1 MIKSTSVR
9 SEDWS
14 YVVDHGR
21 SLGLSRVGDGTASLE
36 SQQGGWRV
44 VVSYGM
50 FAVSI
55 CCTPSN
61 VFLQRRGVGSADD
74 LRQGAGREGAAYH
87 VSRSWL
93 YVRSK
98 CTQLG
103 SDSQ

>member
-36 SQQGGWRV
+36 SQRGGGGWWCRTACSRSRSAAPHRTCSCSGGV
-44 VVSYGM
+44 WG
-50 FAVSI
+50 
-55 CCTPSN
+55 
-61 VFLQRRGVGSADD
+61 QRMISGKEP
-74 LRQGAGREGAAYH
+74 AGREAAYH

-93 YVRSK
+93 YVS
-98 CTQLG
+98 
-103 SDSQ
+103 